1 MRHRR
6 ARDQMHLNAEIN
18 VVSLID
24 VMMLLL
30 VIFMLTAPMMT
41 GGLDIDL
48 PEADARPI
56 EATSSLTV
64 SIDRAGV
71 IYLNERPMTYAQFKA
86 SFKSVASRSRDKSV
100 KVQIDGSVPWEVQA
114 PVIATINAAGITSVG
129 YVLNPVETPAA
140 APPPATPPPPASP
153 R

>member
-1 MRHRR
+1 MRSRR
-6 ARDQMHLNAEIN
+6 ARDQMNLNAEIN

-41 GGLDIDL
+41 SGLDITL

-64 SIDRAGV
+64 SIDRSGV
-71 IYLNERPMTYAQFKA
+71 IYLNDTPMSQSQFTA
-86 SFKSVASRSRDKSV
+86 TFRSVASRSRDKSV
-100 KVQIDGSVPWEVQA
+100 KIQIDGSV
-114 PVIATINAAGITSVG
+114 
-129 YVLNPVETPAA
+129 
-140 APPPATPPPPASP
+140 
-153 R
+153 

>member
-1 MRHRR
+1 MRRRR

-41 GGLDIDL
+41 SGLDVTL

-64 SIDRAGV
+64 LIDRSGV
-71 IYLNERPMTYAQFKA
+71 IHLNDSPMSLAQFKLA
-86 SFKSVASRSRDKSV
+86 FRSVAARSKDKSV
-100 KVQIDGSVPWEVQA
+100 KLQIDRSVPWDVHA
-114 PVIATINAAGITSVG
+114 PVIAAINAAGITAIG
-129 YVLNPVETPAA
+129 YVLNQAEN
-140 APPPATPPPPASP
+140 PPK
-153 R
+153 